1 MKRRGGGL
9 TELTAKTDEE
19 LLTLARAGDT
29 RAEELLYAR
38 YKNVV
43 RVKTHAYFIVGAD
56 RDDLL
61 QEGMI
66 GLYKAVRDYSA
77 SCGASFRT
85 FAEMCIHRQIV
96 TAIKTATRQKHIP
109 LNSYISLYKNSEDP
123 ERSLIDTL
131 QLTGEDP
138 ADTFLGKERAKQMET
153 LLQTALSDFEKRVL
167 SLYMDGCS
175 YAQAA
180 ERLGRSVKA
189 VDNALQRIKKK
200 MAHAQT
206 MD

>member
-1 MKRRGGGL
+1 M

>member
-1 MKRRGGGL
+1 M
-9 TELTAKTDEE
+9 TELTAKTDAE

-29 RAEELLYAR
+29 CAEEALYAR

-77 SCGASFRT
+77 DCGASFRT

-138 ADTFLGKERAKQMET
+138 ADTFLGKERARHMEA
-153 LLQTALSDFEKRVL
+153 LLQTALSDFEKQVL
-167 SLYMDGCS
+167 ALYMDGCS

-180 ERLGRSVKA
+180 ARLGRSAKA

-200 MAHAQT
+200 MAQ
-206 MD
+206 MQSGD

>member
-1 MKRRGGGL
+1 MTDQAL
-9 TELTAKTDEE
+9 KTDEE
-19 LLTLARAGDT
+19 LVALARSGDT
-29 RAEELLYAR
+29 LSEEALYAR

-43 RVKTHAYFIVGAD
+43 RIKTHAYFIVGAD

-77 SCGASFRT
+77 DCGASFRT

-109 LNSYISLYKNSEDP
+109 LNSYISLYKNGDDP

-138 ADTFLGKERAKQMET
+138 AETFLGKERAQHMEQ
-153 LLQTALSDFEKRVL
+153 LLQSALSDFEKQVL

-175 YAQAA
+175 YAAAA

-200 MAHAQT
+200 MAQAQNL
-206 MD
+206 D

>member
-1 MKRRGGGL
+1 MIEK
-9 TELTAKTDEE
+9 APQTDEE
-19 LLTLARAGDT
+19 LVALARLGDT
-29 RAEELLYAR
+29 RAEEALYAR
-38 YKNVV
+38 YKNMV
-43 RVKTHAYFIVGAD
+43 RVKTHAYFIIGAD

-77 SCGASFRT
+77 DCGASFRT
-85 FAEMCIHRQIV
+85 FAQMCIHRQIV

-109 LNSYISLYKNSEDP
+109 LNSYISLYKNGDEP

-138 ADTFLGKERAKQMET
+138 ADAFLGKERARSMER
-153 LLQTALSDFEKRVL
+153 LLQSALSDFEKQVL

-180 ERLGRSVKA
+180 KRLGRSVKA

-200 MAHAQT
+200 MAQT
-206 MD
+206 QDSD

>member
-1 MKRRGGGL
+1 MIDYI
-9 TELTAKTDEE
+9 ACTDEKLAALSRE
-19 LLTLARAGDT
+19 GDTLA
-29 RAEELLYAR
+29 EEAIFAR

-43 RVKTHAYFIVGAD
+43 RAKTHAYFIVGAD

-77 SCGASFRT
+77 DCGASFRT

-96 TAIKTATRQKHIP
+96 TAIKTATRKKHTP
-109 LNSYISLYKNSEDP
+109 LNTYISLYKASDDP

-131 QLTGEDP
+131 QLAAEDP
-138 ADTFLGKERAKQMET
+138 ADTFLGKERAESMGR
-153 LLQTALSDFEKRVL
+153 LLRDTLSDFEKRVL
-167 SLYMDGCS
+167 SLYIDGCS
-175 YAQAA
+175 YVQIA
-180 ERLGRSVKA
+180 ERLGRGAKS

-200 MAHAQT
+200 MARASG
-206 MD
+206 ME